1 MLPLAV
7 IMSLNRKNCQ
17 KIFKTYQIMSSFTV
31 MITVEIV
38 VSQKMSKSF
47 FKKLFKTTRIMEGLA
62 VMIAVERQPLKKFL
76 FRS

>member
-1 MLPLAV
+1 
-7 IMSLNRKNCQ
+7 
-17 KIFKTYQIMSSFTV
+17 MSSFTV

-62 VMIAVERQPLKKFL
+62 VMIAAERQPLKKFL